1 MKTIHSFVLAF
12 LAMAAMP
19 GLSETNSPPS
29 MAERYPPRAEDLRPT
44 PGWAPEF
51 RRDAARGGRVPLKVD
66 WADNELTESMVTFGV
81 PFARG
86 ALKDA
91 SKVRIVADSGEASP
105 KARHSGGQAVPA
117 EFRVVATWD
126 GTNGPVR
133 WALAHARL
141 CKGQDYFLEYGP
153 DVKADPPA
161 GIEIKESDKT
171 IEINTG
177 PMRVTL
183 SRETASIVES
193 AALDLDGDRKFSAG
207 EELVGAEKSRAELPA
222 VVDDAGVSFFA
233 GDSANGF
240 KMEVVERGPQRAA
253 VRREGWYVDKAGNKF
268 CRFITYTYFYAGQA
282 GMRHDHTL
290 VVAFDSN
297 KQKIR
302 DIMLP
307 IPLNLDKGAQSIF
320 AVDNTNSNTPV
331 ELPASGGPYSLVQGK
346 LDAWELSGKSG
357 VIKSGARAG
366 GWFGLSDGRRGA
378 FAGISDFWQQYPSE
392 LETSGNVL
400 RLHLWPARH
409 PALLDFRPSAQMGAD
424 YPGNHVLSGQWY
436 KDGLDEMTQAY
447 GLGKTHNIY
456 VNFFAAAMREDA
468 WRRERAQVC
477 RPVIAAP
484 DPKWVCDQDVL
495 FGRVHPYDPGNF
507 PEIEAQIDS
516 IVDSYYRVRE
526 EKSQYGWI
534 NFGDVYNT
542 GRLWRRWAS
551 MFYGFPN
558 LMPRLYLRSGRRD
571 AWDFHRVNTRH
582 VTDIDI
588 CHLDNP
594 GFRKEKGR
602 RYGGDGCICHY
613 AADLYKTGPD
623 THLDFMLMDYYLNG
637 NLRTWEVA
645 NEYLRAHAAARDK
658 DAAMLTYSHRS
669 TGGALRLFCEA
680 YLATWDPEY
689 LSIMRQLADI
699 LYKAREELGVTR
711 RDDVYMNPGK
721 ILYYQIT
728 GEERMRDLFLNDM
741 TALSKQRDVH
751 VIADTRA
758 ATLSGLAHAWW
769 FTGDEK
775 FLPFFRWQLDIPLE
789 RGVTNIPGLWVAIAA
804 TYGSQLP
811 EAMAVLSQVKKL
823 PEPLGPALPEAAANP
838 LALKSNWAF
847 YMQETNDVPFSLTV
861 NVDLYRDNKDS
872 FPNWREWVEQ
882 LSGAEKPALLVID
895 PAGAE
900 IKRVE
905 LTPDSIK
912 KPLKLDFPP
921 DGKTGTYTLVSSGTP
936 APVSLH
942 LAKCTLEKRVAHV
955 GENWISGK
963 VNRLLQQRS
972 YYFTV
977 PAGTGEFEVGV
988 KAMILRGRAHFGVA
1002 NAEGKMLAESER
1014 EIGTQPRNDWETFK
1028 LDAGKPGKNEVWCVT
1043 LNEACETYLRFTGV
1057 PNCVA
1062 SSPEELFIPGPAARR
1077 EMPPVEIPPGEG
1089 SARYAEA
1096 GLPWGG
1102 QAASKAGHSGGQA
1115 AYLSKEVALAL
1126 PGGGKIFDEKQ
1137 GTVEMWL
1144 KTADS
1149 GSALADKGLLRC
1161 GKFSLFRR
1169 INLGTYVTLGEYR
1182 MQRFFILPNNRW
1194 THLAFTW
1201 RPADEGNGGL
1211 EIKLFADGIEIGST
1225 GISASLVPRD
1235 KVPAEWAG
1243 DKLIVPAGLFVSN
1256 LRVSGSVRYENN
1268 FRRPEAPF
1276 ESDEH
1281 TRALCRFDGSGEMW
1295 VAGKKIPMP

>member
-1 MKTIHSFVLAF
+1 MHLAF
-12 LAMAAMP
+12 MFLFAAGLP
-19 GLSETNSPPS
+19 GISATNDARS
-29 MAERYPPRAEDLRPT
+29 MAERYPPRVDELKPTSGWAKEFLRPVVK
-44 PGWAPEF
+44 PKREQ
-51 RRDAARGGRVPLKVD
+51 VPLRVD
-66 WADNELTESMVTFGV
+66 WGDNEITESMVTFGV

-86 ALKDA
+86 ALKDVSNA
-91 SKVRIVADSGEASP
+91 RIVTDNGE
-105 KARHSGGQAVPA
+105 AVPA
-117 EFRVVATWD
+117 EFRVTATWD

-133 WALAHARL
+133 WALAHALLR
-141 CKGQDYFLEYGP
+141 KGREHFLEYGSE
-153 DVKADPPA
+153 VKAASPA
-161 GIEIKESDKT
+161 EIEIRESDKK

-183 SRETASIVES
+183 SRENSSIVES
-193 AALDLDGDRKFSAG
+193 AALDLDGDWKFSAE
-207 EELVGAEKSRAELPA
+207 EELVGAEKSRADLP
-222 VVDDAGVSFFA
+222 VVIDDEGGSFFA
-233 GDSANGF
+233 GGSANGF
-240 KMEVVERGPQRAA
+240 KLEVVERGPQRAA
-253 VRREGWYVDKAGNKF
+253 VRREGWYVDKAGKQF
-268 CRFITYTYFYAGQA
+268 CQFITYTYFYAGQA
-282 GMRHDHTL
+282 GIRHDHTL
-290 VVAFDSN
+290 ITAFDSN
-297 KQKIR
+297 KRKIR

-307 IPLNLDKGAQSIF
+307 IPLNLDKDEHSIF
-320 AVDNTNSNTPV
+320 AGDGTASNAPV

-357 VIKSGARAG
+357 AIKSGARAG
-366 GWFGLSDGRRGA
+366 GWFGLSDSRWGA
-378 FAGISDFWQQYPSE
+378 CAGLSDFWQQYPAE
-392 LETSGNVL
+392 LETSGNAL
-400 RLHLWPARH
+400 RLHLWPAH
-409 PALLDFRPSAQMGAD
+409 HADLLDFRPSALMGKD

-447 GLGKTHNIY
+447 GLGKTHNVYI
-456 VNFFAAAMREDA
+456 NFFAAAGKDESWART
-468 WRRERAQVC
+468 RAQVC
-477 RPVIAAP
+477 QPVIATP
-484 DPKWVCDQDVL
+484 DPEWVCDTEVL
-495 FGRVHPYDPGNF
+495 LGRVHPYDPKNF
-507 PEIEAQIDS
+507 PEIEAQVDA
-516 IVDSYYRVRE
+516 IVAAYYRMRE
-526 EKSQYGWI
+526 DKTQYGWI
-534 NFGDVYNT
+534 DFGDVYNT

-645 NEYLRAHAAARDK
+645 EEYMRAHAAARDK
-658 DAAMLTYSHRS
+658 DTAMLTYSHRS

-680 YLATWDPEY
+680 YRATWNPEY

-699 LYKAREELGVTR
+699 LYKAREELGMTR

-728 GEERMRDLFLNDM
+728 GEERMRELFLNDM

-775 FLPFFRWQLDIPLE
+775 YLPFFRWQLDIPLE

-823 PEPLGPALPEAAANP
+823 PDPLGPALPEAAANP

-847 YMQETNDVPFSLTV
+847 YMQETNDAAFSLTV
-861 NVDLYRDNKDS
+861 NVDLYRDNKNS

-895 PAGAE
+895 PVGVE

-912 KPLKLDFPP
+912 KPMKLDFPA

-942 LAKCTLEKRVAHV
+942 LAKCTLEKRVAHS
-955 GENWISGK
+955 GDNWISGK

-977 PAGTGEFEVGV
+977 PAGTAGFQVWV
-988 KAMILRGRAHFGVA
+988 KSMILRGRAHYGVA
-1002 NAEGKMLAESER
+1002 NAAGTLVAENEQ
-1014 EIGTQPRNDWETFK
+1014 EIGSQPRNEWEVFK
-1028 LDAGKPGKNEVWCVT
+1028 LDAGKPGKDEVWRVT
-1043 LNEACETYLRFTGV
+1043 LNEAIETYLRFTGT
-1057 PNCVA
+1057 PAYVA
-1062 SSPEELFIPGPAARR
+1062 SSPEELFIPDSAARR
-1077 EMPPVEIPPGEG
+1077 EMPPVEIPPGDG

-1102 QAASKAGHSGGQA
+1102 QASPKGGQASPKAEHSGGQA
-1115 AYLSKEVALAL
+1115 AYIAKDYSLAA
-1126 PGGGKIFDEKQ
+1126 PDGKKIFDEQ
-1137 GTVEMWL
+1137 RGTVEMWV
-1144 KTADS
+1144 KTTDS
-1149 GSALADKGLLRC
+1149 HDTLTNRSLLQCGS
-1161 GKFSLFRR
+1161 FSLYRR
-1169 INLGTYVTLGEYR
+1169 INIGTYAAIGGNQF
-1182 MQRFFILPNNRW
+1182 QRFFILPNNRW

-1201 RPADEGNGGL
+1201 RPAIGKNAGL
-1211 EIKLFADGIEIGST
+1211 EIKMFADGIEIGSK
-1225 GISASLVPRD
+1225 GINASLLPKE
-1235 KVPAEWAG
+1235 KVPAGWPGE
-1243 DKLIVPAGLFVSN
+1243 KLIVPSGIFVSN

-1276 ESDEH
+1276 DPDEH
-1281 TRALCRFDGSGEMW
+1281 TRVLCRFDGTGETL
-1295 VAGKKIPMP
+1295 VFGEKKPLP